1 MIARKPAML
10 VRVALAKRTRDHNSG
25 GKPYDLRRIRKI
37 SAGRRDAPAD
47 LRSLLSRLAL
57 AIDLANNAIT
67 GVFSFASSVHPPN
80 WRSK

>member
-1 MIARKPAML
+1 MHDL
-10 VRVALAKRTRDHNSG
+10 NSG
-25 GKPYDLRRIRKI
+25 GKPHDFRRARKI

-57 AIDLANNAIT
+57 AIDPANNAIT
-67 GVFSFASSVHPPN
+67 GVFSFASGVYPPN